1 MRVVTFS
8 ELEFALLLA
17 ACVAVCGWLR
27 IANGETDA
35 GIAPTPYVAGDTPP
49 PGPTDPV
56 PTPEPAPKLLTFEQ
70 VMGYQL
76 RWQQKQE
83 EYLTQGGWRM
93 DEANPGQFFLWHI
106 EHKGVRYALGR
117 EDAIYVQARIEKDAA
132 QAALERQI
140 EQSTGVQ

>member
-1 MRVVTFS
+1 MRERYALVVWIICAGS
-8 ELEFALLLA
+8 LA
-17 ACVAVCGWLR
+17 AVAEV
-27 IANGETDA
+27 IDPTEPSAV
-35 GIAPTPYVAGDTPP
+35 APGASTLA
-49 PGPTDPV
+49 PGPTDI
-56 PTPEPAPKLLTFEQ
+56 PTPAPTPTLLTFEQ

-83 EYLTQGGWRM
+83 EYLKQGGWRM

-117 EDAIYVQARIEKDAA
+117 EDAIYVQARIEKDAV